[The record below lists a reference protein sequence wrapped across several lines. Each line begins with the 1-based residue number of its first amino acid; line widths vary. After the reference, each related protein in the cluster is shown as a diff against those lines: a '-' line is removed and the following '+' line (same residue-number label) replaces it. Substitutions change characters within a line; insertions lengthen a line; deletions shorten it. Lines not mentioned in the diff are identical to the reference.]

1 MGVLK
6 LLDLL
11 LEELSEELAEFIK
24 CDFTRLVFV
33 KDSEDD
39 ALALILIVL
48 LVLVVVDPNQQ

>member
-24 CDFTRLVFV
+24 CDLTGLVFV